1 MAGYKCAY
9 PGCTKSYSRKFRL
22 KEHEKM
28 THDLIVDECTINF
41 SCPFDCGVHAF
52 RTNIQLL
59 SHCDKVHQE
68 QLGKFFRYNIYELIC
83 FPSKGL
89 NNLTFS
95 SLREFLYWKEREEEA
110 TYSMYIKS
118 QQTYYPSSSGMLYH
132 A

>member
-1 MAGYKCAY
+1 
-9 PGCTKSYSRKFRL
+9 
-22 KEHEKM
+22 M
-28 THDLIVDECTINF
+28 TLLLMSVQKISLVHLIVEYMLSERTY
-41 SCPFDCGVHAF
+41 SCFLTVTKFIKSNLVA
-52 RTNIQLL
+52 
-59 SHCDKVHQE
+59 
-68 QLGKFFRYNIYELIC
+68 KFFRYNIYELIC